1 MIKLITNHELA
12 KLNLA
17 QLHQLYQILQ
27 KALVQTSPGT
37 PERRNCLASL
47 ENLQR
52 EMNLRRSHQWK
63 PKPGI

>member
-1 MIKLITNHELA
+1 MIKLMTRHELA

-17 QLHQLYQILQ
+17 QLHQLYQILY
-27 KALVQTSPGT
+27 KALAKTSPGT

-52 EMNLRRSHQWK
+52 EINQRHSNQWK
-63 PKPGI
+63 PKAGI

>member
-1 MIKLITNHELA
+1 MIKLITRHELA

-27 KALVQTSPGT
+27 KALAQTSPGT

-47 ENLQR
+47 ENIQR
-52 EMNLRRSHQWK
+52 EMNQRRTRQWK
-63 PKPGI
+63 PGL